1 LQQVF
6 PLRKCNHVPHQK
18 CLYYDIGQCLGPC
31 VNKIQP
37 EQYHK
42 IKNEIDNFFSGK
54 YKQIISDLKIKE
66 KTAAEHYEFEEARKA
81 LDLINGIKEIEQH
94 QNINLVSKI
103 NEDAVGYFIK
113 DNLISISIISYV
125 KGNLLTKNQQI
136 GEFYGDINELLTNYL
151 MQYYYQGFN
160 LPKKCY
166 VNLDP
171 SNLQG
176 LSTTLNIQFINP
188 SRGKYQSILENT
200 VKNASLYF
208 QTNYLVYKQR
218 KERTQLAFENFSRL
232 LSLDNLSLI
241 HVFDM
246 SNLFGSDKVGAMI
259 ALDNGVFNKNLYRKF
274 IIKDLKAAS
283 DTQYMFE
290 VVHRQYKKMLEEKQP
305 LPNLIIVD
313 GGLGQ
318 VNAAL
323 KALKELNLH
332 DIIPVIGLNKDRSH
346 KTDGITF
353 ASKKIMKLDRKS
365 DIYLFLFNIQEEV
378 HRYAI
383 NFFRQRSK
391 GSAFKSYLN
400 EIEGLGEK
408 TINKLLAHYDNIANI
423 RQASIEEL
431 NQFVSLDIAKQIKA
445 KI

>member
-1 LQQVF
+1 VF
-6 PLRKCNHVPHQK
+6 PLRKCNHIPHQK

-31 VNKIQP
+31 INKIQP
-37 EQYHK
+37 EQYQD
-42 IKNEIDNFFSGK
+42 IKNKIDDFFSGK
-54 YKQIISDLKIKE
+54 YKQITSNLKDKE
-66 KTAAEHYEFEEARKA
+66 KNAAKHFEFEEARKA
-81 LDLINGIKEIEQH
+81 LDLINGIKEIAQH
-94 QNINLVSKI
+94 QNINLVSQI
-103 NEDAVGYFIK
+103 NEDVVGYFIK

-151 MQYYYQGFN
+151 MQYYYQSFN
-160 LPKKCY
+160 LPRKCY
-166 VNLDP
+166 VNLD
-171 SNLQG
+171 SNDLQG
-176 LSTTLNIQFINP
+176 LSKILNIQFISP
-188 SRGKYQSILENT
+188 SRGKYQTILENA

-208 QTNYLVYKQR
+208 QTNYLIYKQR
-218 KERTQLAFENFSRL
+218 KERTQLAFENFGKL

-246 SNLFGSDKVGAMI
+246 SNLFGNDKIGAMI
-259 ALDNGVFNKNLYRKF
+259 ALDNGIFNKNLYRKF
-274 IIKDLKAAS
+274 IIKDLNASS

-290 VVHRQYKKMLEEKQP
+290 VVSRQYKKMLEEKQT

-400 EIEGLGEK
+400 EIKGLGEK
-408 TINKLLAHYDNIANI
+408 TINKLLSHYDNVANI

-431 NQFVSLDIAKQIKA
+431 SQFVSLDIAKQIKA